1 MVQRLLLSGV
11 LAMGTFILSGCTI
24 PLPGSL
30 SPETTTS
37 GAPAKGSLWR
47 TSDGGQTF
55 EVKSTIDETTTITK
69 ADILSIAYHPHTQ
82 GTIYVGS
89 VDNGIFKTEDAG
101 EQWTPISFPPKK
113 IYSFILDRNDPDNR
127 MFASGVVGEWG
138 KIFRTDDG
146 GEEWKEVYT
155 EPGVQ
160 ANVTALSQ
168 HPTDINVIFAG
179 TSTGTVVKSTD
190 AGETWK
196 NVGNKIEGTVSD
208 ILFDATQKFTT
219 YLLTF
224 GQKLYYSRDGGV
236 AWLDWE
242 EEKQKEV
249 AALQKRASDASTN
262 GNAKESE
269 RLQKESAKLSERN
282 QTNKMPAGIIS
293 IASDPTRSGVIYAG
307 TSNGFFKSADFGKYW
322 TEINIIESAKK
333 FPIRSIAVNPKN
345 PDEIVFV
352 AGKAFYKSIDSG
364 QTWFVTGMTVDRGA
378 SFVSYDPFDSE
389 YLFVGLRNFK

>member
-1 MVQRLLLSGV
+1 MS
-11 LAMGTFILSGCTI
+11 TFVLSGCTI
-24 PLPGSL
+24 PLPGPL
-30 SPETTTS
+30 APANTTT
-37 GAPAKGSLWR
+37 GAPTKGSLWR

-69 ADILSIAYHPHTQ
+69 ADILSIAYHPEKQ

-89 VDNGIFKTEDAG
+89 IDNGIFKTEDAG

-146 GEEWKEVYT
+146 GTEWKEVYT

-208 ILFDATQKFTT
+208 ILFDARQKFTT

-236 AWLDWE
+236 VWLDWE

-249 AALQKRASDASTN
+249 AELQKRASEASSK
-262 GNAKESE
+262 GNTKESE

-282 QTNKMPAGIIS
+282 QTNKMPTGIIS

-307 TSNGFFKSADFGKYW
+307 TSNGFFKSTDFGKYW

-333 FPIRSIAVNPKN
+333 FPIRSIAVNPRN
-345 PDEIVFV
+345 SDEIVFV

-364 QTWFVTGMTVDRGA
+364 QTWFVTGLTVDRGA